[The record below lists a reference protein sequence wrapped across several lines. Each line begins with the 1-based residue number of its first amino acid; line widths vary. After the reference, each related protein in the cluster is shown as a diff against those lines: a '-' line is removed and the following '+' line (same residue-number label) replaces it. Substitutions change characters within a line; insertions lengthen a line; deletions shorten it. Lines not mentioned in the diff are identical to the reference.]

1 MPKNLE
7 FSPAISILVAGFLI
21 AGAIIFVSLNP
32 ASGAVGGDST
42 LPKDTS
48 VPAPRPTDH
57 RYGSMNAPIVLVEY
71 SDFQCPY
78 CTSVYSTLKRLVDE
92 SDGEVA
98 WVMRH
103 LPLESIHPEAR
114 PSGMAAE
121 CVAEQL
127 GDEGWY
133 KFADAI
139 FADQANMSSGRYLT
153 LASELGANAAEYLS
167 CVSSKKY
174 DQRITDEAAEAQ
186 VAGANGTPFTVVV
199 GNGAQ
204 VPISGALPYEQF
216 AAVIKAVKARQQ

>member
-21 AGAIIFVSLNP
+21 AGAIIFVNLNP
-32 ASGAVGGDST
+32 ASGAAVAGDT

-48 VPAPRPTDH
+48 VPAPRESDH
-57 RYGSMNAPIVLVEY
+57 RYGSEDAPIVLVEY

-92 SDGEVA
+92 SNGEVA
-98 WVMRH
+98 WIMRH

-114 PSGMAAE
+114 PSGLAAE

-139 FADQANMSSGRYLT
+139 FADQGNMNSGRYLT
-153 LASELGANAAEYLS
+153 LANELGANGAEYLS